1 MKDSR
6 FELAKSYLID
16 LLRAYG
22 HRPIIVKINQNGE
35 EVEVMARTFV
45 KRQLTTAGITFPYNE
60 TNKRT
65 SRIINSELD
74 NDELSIIF
82 HRAVFDFETAYVEE
96 FCKDNPEAEAFVNAV
111 YGWIERKKE
120 WLDCTFSYYKGE
132 EFEAFLEERP
142 EPELKK
148 GDLSADLEVAEE
160 DVKTLKDMGYPQI
173 SSIHAMAQLFWAFA
187 SYRQPI
193 GKRMKNAIL
202 SITVDEEA
210 ADYLDSYIRFY
221 NRFIQERIEADA
233 FPNDNEKAIKALNVK
248 HQTEL
253 NTLAKKYRKE
263 LEESKKKHKDE
274 TATLNRNHQADLHD
288 KLHKSKEKLTA
299 YKAVVKKFRTRIHNP
314 NGKLQLSFDLTDE
327 DDIREFISW
336 FKVEH
341 RKVKNQ
347 LVKSIEKIRYAD
359 NPEALDLFKSM
370 VEEYNLKLLNVAED
384 DDDDEET
391 ESDV

>member
-1 MKDSR
+1 MKDSS

-45 KRQLTTAGITFPYNE
+45 KRQLTTAGIMFPYNE
-60 TNKRT
+60 INKRT

-82 HRAVFDFETAYVEE
+82 HRAVFDFETTYVEE

-120 WLDCTFSYYKGE
+120 WLECTFSYYKGE

-193 GKRMKNAIL
+193 GKRMKNAF
-202 SITVDEEA
+202 VE
-210 ADYLDSYIRFY
+210 
-221 NRFIQERIEADA
+221 N
-233 FPNDNEKAIKALNVK
+233 
-248 HQTEL
+248 
-253 NTLAKKYRKE
+253 
-263 LEESKKKHKDE
+263 LEGVLFD
-274 TATLNRNHQADLHD
+274 R
-288 KLHKSKEKLTA
+288 
-299 YKAVVKKFRTRIHNP
+299 KKFILPDCGSP
-314 NGKLQLSFDLTDE
+314 NGRVTKE
-327 DDIREFISW
+327 
-336 FKVEH
+336 
-341 RKVKNQ
+341 
-347 LVKSIEKIRYAD
+347 
-359 NPEALDLFKSM
+359 
-370 VEEYNLKLLNVAED
+370 
-384 DDDDEET
+384 
-391 ESDV
+391 